1 MEKKEKEK
9 DSEITYNVFL
19 STRHRD
25 TTLYPSPSSFV
36 IDLPATL
43 NNVYG
48 VRIRNFKYVPEPLI
62 NNNTNTFSFTANGGS
77 VSANITLTKGDYNQ
91 DITTLLAE
99 INNHLL
105 PYGVQFT
112 INAPTGNVQFGFS
125 SGYVTDYFTIPQCR
139 LLNIL
144 GFPAG
149 IWLYRAGNAPS
160 QNILPSQTTPY
171 NTVAI
176 ASNTYQELNYTD
188 MIIRVVDLEAIQS
201 FDSVC
206 NRATAILMSSRS
218 SQSVLSKNT
227 NQMFR
232 LLQQQ
237 HRLQRLRI
245 TILNSY
251 GDLYDLDQEEASFMF
266 EFYCKNS

>member
-1 MEKKEKEK
+1 MEKKEK
-9 DSEITYNVFL
+9 DSEISYNVFL

-25 TTLYPSPSSFV
+25 INLYPSPSSFT

-48 VRIRNFKYVPEPLI
+48 VRIRNYKYVAETLI
-62 NNNTNTFSFTANGGS
+62 NNNTNTFSFSANGGS
-77 VSANITLTKGDYNQ
+77 VSGTITLNKGDYGQN
-91 DITTLLAE
+91 ITTLLTE
-99 INNHLL
+99 INNNLL
-105 PYGVQFT
+105 TYGVAFT
-112 INAPTGNVQFGFS
+112 IDSASGNVQFGFS
-125 SGYVTDYFTIPQCR
+125 SAYVTDYFTISPCR

-144 GFPAG
+144 GFPTG

-160 QNILPSQTTPY
+160 ITIIPIQVSAFNTTALA
-171 NTVAI
+171 T
-176 ASNTYQELNYTD
+176 NTYKDSNYTD
-188 MIIRVVDLEAIQS
+188 MIIKIVDLEAIQS

-206 NRATAILMSSRS
+206 NRATAILMSSRTP
-218 SQSVLSKNT
+218 QNVLTKNT
-227 NQMFR
+227 NQMFK

-245 TILNSY
+245 NILNSD
-251 GDLYDLDQEEASFMF
+251 GDPYDLNEEDASFMF